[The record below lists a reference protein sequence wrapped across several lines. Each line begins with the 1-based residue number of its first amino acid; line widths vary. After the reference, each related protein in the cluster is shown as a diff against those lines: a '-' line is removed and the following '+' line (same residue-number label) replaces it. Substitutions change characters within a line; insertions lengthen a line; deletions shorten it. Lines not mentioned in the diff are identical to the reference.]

1 MNFNLSLFLA
11 ALGLAC
17 VLEAL
22 PWLISPRKTRE
33 MLIELLSLPDEMLRR
48 GGIAL
53 MVLGVIVC
61 AAGRA
66 LRGD

>member
-1 MNFNLSLFLA
+1 MNFNLSLFLS

-33 MLIELLSLPDEMLRR
+33 TLLELLSLPEDALRK
-48 GGIAL
+48 GGTLL
-53 MVLGVIVC
+53 MVLGVAVC
-61 AAGRA
+61 AAGRF

>member
-1 MNFNLSLFLA
+1 MNFNFSLFLA

-33 MLIELLSLPDEMLRR
+33 MLLELLSLPDEALRR
-48 GGIAL
+48 GGILL
-53 MVLGVIVC
+53 MILGVAVC
-61 AAGRA
+61 AAGRF

>member
-1 MNFNLSLFLA
+1 MNFNFSFFLA

-22 PWLISPRKTRE
+22 PWLISPQKMRE
-33 MLIELLSLPDEMLRR
+33 TLLQLSSLSDDRLRTGGVLMLAL
-48 GGIAL
+48 GIL
-53 MVLGVIVC
+53 IC
-61 AAGRA
+61 AVGRA

>member
-22 PWLISPRKTRE
+22 PWLISPRNTRE
-33 MLIELLSLPDEMLRR
+33 MLIKLISLPEETLR
-48 GGIAL
+48 GGGIFILAL
-53 MVLGVIVC
+53 GLVFCTVS
-61 AAGRA
+61 RF

>member
-22 PWLISPRKTRE
+22 PWLLSPRKTRE
-33 MLIELLSLPDEMLRR
+33 MLIELLSLPDETLR
-48 GGIAL
+48 GGIVL
-53 MVLGVIVC
+53 LVLGVVIC

>member
-33 MLIELLSLPDEMLRR
+33 MLLELLSLPDEALRR
-48 GGIAL
+48 GGILL
-53 MVLGVIVC
+53 MILGVAVC
-61 AAGRA
+61 AAGRF

>member
-1 MNFNLSLFLA
+1 MNFNFSLFPA

-33 MLIELLSLPDEMLRR
+33 TLLQMLSLPEDALRK
-48 GGIAL
+48 GGLFL
-53 MVLGVIVC
+53 MILGVAIC
-61 AAGRA
+61 AAGRF